1 VAVSEPP
8 GDFDYLWEDLGEAD
22 EDFGYDDED
31 FGNDE
36 YDEYDGYDGY
46 DVDPYEVAPAPWYRT
61 RGALLAIGAIGIAL
75 VAILVS
81 AVLLVSRHSRGPA
94 RTVETTIAPTPSSVS
109 VTTPPMIATV
119 PPSPPPSSTET
130 TTQAPVVV
138 APPQRTS
145 QPPKPTDVTVIPT
158 PVTRSPISVRP
169 EPRTPTRVQEG
180 PYPGFPHF

>member
-8 GDFDYLWEDLGEAD
+8 GDFDYLWEDLGETD
-22 EDFGYDDED
+22 EDFGYDGED
-31 FGNDE
+31 FGYGGEDF
-36 YDEYDGYDGY
+36 GYDGY
-46 DVDPYEVAPAPWYRT
+46 DADPYEPPPVPWYRT
-61 RGALLAIGAIGIAL
+61 TGALLAIGAIGIAL

-81 AVLLVSRHSRGPA
+81 AVLLVSRNSRGPA
-94 RTVETTIAPTPSSVS
+94 SEVETTVAPTPSSAP

-119 PPSPPPSSTET
+119 PPSPPPTPTET

-138 APPQRTS
+138 APPRQSEPTK
-145 QPPKPTDVTVIPT
+145 PPEVTVVPT

-169 EPRTPTRVQEG
+169 EPRNPPRATQG

>member
-22 EDFGYDDED
+22 EDVGYDDD
-31 FGNDE
+31 LG
-36 YDEYDGYDGY
+36 YDGYDGY
-46 DVDPYEVAPAPWYRT
+46 DVDPYEPPPVPWYRT
-61 RGALLAIGAIGIAL
+61 TGALLAIVAIGIAL

-94 RTVETTIAPTPSSVS
+94 REVETTIAPTPSSTP
-109 VTTPPMIATV
+109 VTTPPMVATV
-119 PPSPPPSSTET
+119 PPSPPASSAE

-138 APPQRTS
+138 APPRQSEPTK
-145 QPPKPTDVTVIPT
+145 PPDITVVVPT

-169 EPRTPTRVQEG
+169 EPRNPPHVTQG